1 MHIDNYYSIYIQIEI
16 IYKYIYAISIHLVS
30 STYTIKRSVLILL
43 DWLLERATWEL
54 GIRTNTSHRV
64 LGIIRGG
71 HQPQITDIRITTG
84 RDKTSYDAGLFCF
97 VNIK

>member
-16 IYKYIYAISIHLVS
+16 IYKYICNKHTFSFINIHNQAQCFHSSGLV
-30 STYTIKRSVLILL
+30 IRKGH
-43 DWLLERATWEL
+43 L
-54 GIRTNTSHRV
+54 GIGNKNDTSHRV
-64 LGIIRGG
+64 LGIRRGE